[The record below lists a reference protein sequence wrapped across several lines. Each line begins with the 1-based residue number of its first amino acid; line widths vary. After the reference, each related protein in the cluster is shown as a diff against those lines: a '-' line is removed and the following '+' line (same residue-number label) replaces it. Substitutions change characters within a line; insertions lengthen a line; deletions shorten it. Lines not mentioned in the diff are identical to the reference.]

1 MDITELEELIDS
13 DVTAENNE
21 EPVGTS
27 TLIPDPSDSQIE
39 LLLLQLSQGYLKI
52 YSIVPYAAEHNV
64 TVTDDAGNLTTY
76 YTVAN
81 PLLLRIKRAAEQYAA
96 SQGAGVSPNSASLEF
111 DETTSR
117 FNGAIWYNKI
127 TEQNIILAGL
137 GGIGSWTAVLL
148 GRMKPALLG
157 LYDPDVV
164 ERSNMSGQLFGAS
177 EIGYSKAVSM
187 RKIVCWL
194 SDYFPKALD
203 IRYGWSSPAA
213 DIMICGF
220 DNMESRQLFYKKW
233 KAHVRGSED
242 KKKCLFIDG
251 RLAAESLQVFAITGD
266 DTRAMELYEEKWLF
280 NDSEAEATVCSYKQ
294 TSFMSN
300 MIASIITNIFVNFV
314 ANQCDPPFPREVPF
328 FTEYDA
334 ATMFLKIES

>member
-13 DVTAENNE
+13 DITAESNE
-21 EPVGTS
+21 EPTGIYAPIPYPS
-27 TLIPDPSDSQIE
+27 TTQSD
-39 LLLLQLSQGYLKI
+39 LLVSQLSQGYLKI
-52 YSIVPYAAEHNV
+52 HSIEPYERDYKV
-64 TVTDDAGNLTTY
+64 IVTDDTGNFTAY
-76 YTVAN
+76 IVAYS
-81 PLLLRIKRAAEQYAA
+81 LLLRIKEATEQYAA

-117 FNGAIWYNKI
+117 FNGAIWYDKI
-127 TEQNIILAGL
+127 TNQHIILAGL
-137 GGIGSWTAVLL
+137 GGIGSWTALLL
-148 GRMKPALLG
+148 GRMKPALLA

-164 ERSNMSGQLFGAS
+164 ERSNMSGQLYGVS
-177 EIGYSKAVSM
+177 EIGYSKAASI
-187 RKIVCWL
+187 RKIVNWL
-194 SDYFPKALD
+194 SDYFPSALD
-203 IRYGWSSPAA
+203 MRYTGTSPAR
-213 DIMICGF
+213 DVMICGF

-233 KAHVRGSED
+233 KAHVSGSED

-266 DTRAMELYEEKWLF
+266 DTRSMKLYEEKWLF
-280 NDSEAEATVCSYKQ
+280 DDSEAEATVCSYKQ
-294 TSFMSN
+294 TSFMAN